1 MAEIP
6 ILPIFAG
13 LFVMLIFFIMI
24 FYIAI
29 IGRIGL
35 QFFKYNIPFMKRR
48 GTHYL
53 IWEKNG
59 RFRWE
64 YSKFKSEWD
73 WPDDNSKSYIG
84 RNFDRLSQT
93 AEPLVFLVE
102 GFPTNPRL
110 GDLLP
115 KFELSKNVTNI
126 IKTSYGTGRV
136 AEEIG
141 NKKVDNL
148 LKILPFM
155 TLILV
160 AVTLILAVGTFI
172 GLSELSEVLN
182 EIKPHIP
189 AAIEALNAAS
199 RSI

>member
-1 MAEIP
+1 MEHISLLP
-6 ILPIFAG
+6 ILAA
-13 LFVMLIFFIMI
+13 LFFMVIFFGLL

-35 QFFKYNIPFMKRR
+35 QFFKYNLPFMKRR

-59 RFRWE
+59 RFKWE

-73 WPDDNSKSYIG
+73 WSDNSKSYIG

-141 NKKVDNL
+141 SKKADNL

-155 TLILV
+155 TFILV
-160 AVTLILAVGTFI
+160 AVMLIIVVGVFINMTEISDLLAQ
-172 GLSELSEVLN
+172 
-182 EIKPHIP
+182 IKPHIP
-189 AAIEALNAAS
+189 AAIEALKN
-199 RSI
+199 IPKQI